1 MNFKRLVSSRGL
13 IVVTALAVIGVIVWG
28 VRNATPRVD
37 PAGMS
42 ARDSGDASAA
52 AAGDANR
59 NAAADRPAAVT
70 DGAAKEA
77 KAEATQAS
85 PGSDAARAPVAEEP
99 SKVVDTKVPDATPAS
114 TQPAAGLFRDTR
126 PVAPQSPAETASA
139 AVARPTF
146 RDERPLVAGRAAER
160 EATANDAGGGAPS
173 FGDTRPLDL
182 PSFRDSRPVVVGTG
196 DTGST
201 GSGARRVIAPSP
213 EALAEA
219 TMMASSPSGRTQ
231 PAGAATSPAAG
242 AAGDG
247 GVKEVAAPALPDTR
261 PADAGAPTP
270 HRAAP
275 VEVEQK
281 IIVAAVPQAPATSGA
296 PGDEA
301 STLVAVAPPIKRF
314 DAADCGAPEITTEA
328 LDGGQM
334 RIRVAAPCHKNETVQ
349 ISYGGAELI
358 RKLDAWGSLDF
369 ALDCFAGTSSQVEVR
384 LADGTRKTFAA
395 RANDLDNVSKV
406 ALIWHAPVN
415 LDLHVFEYGAG
426 FDRPGHIWASAAGSQ
441 GAARINAQ
449 AERKGHGYLS
459 AADTE
464 KSIGDKI
471 EVYTFFHNDEQSSG
485 SIALAL
491 DYETRGDKPSG
502 ATCGRGALA
511 EIDFQ
516 VVILPR
522 KGQATRQSGVLTRV
536 DCGVSISREAR
547 FNQSALPGLRIRK

>member
-1 MNFKRLVSSRGL
+1 MNFKRLVGPRGL
-13 IVVTALAVIGVIVWG
+13 SVVTALALVGVIVWG
-28 VRNATPRVD
+28 VRNATTQPD
-37 PAGMS
+37 PTGATTAS
-42 ARDSGDASAA
+42 SGDTGSSAA
-52 AAGDANR
+52 GESSRNTDSAKPDTAADSATKAAKTEADAAPAPATEGATKVGDA
-59 NAAADRPAAVT
+59 
-70 DGAAKEA
+70 
-77 KAEATQAS
+77 KAQ
-85 PGSDAARAPVAEEP
+85 DAIP
-99 SKVVDTKVPDATPAS
+99 SS
-114 TQPAAGLFRDTR
+114 IQPNAGLFRDTR
-126 PVAPQSPAETASA
+126 PVTPQSPAETVSA
-139 AVARPTF
+139 ATARPAF
-146 RDERPLVAGRAAER
+146 RDERPLVAGPAGER
-160 EATANDAGGGAPS
+160 EATANGTGGGTPS
-173 FGDTRPLDL
+173 FGDARSLDL
-182 PSFRDSRPVVVGTG
+182 PSFRDSRPVAAGAA
-196 DTGST
+196 DAGSA
-201 GSGARRVIAPSP
+201 GSGARRVIPPSP

-219 TMMASSPSGRTQ
+219 TMMGSAPSGGAQ
-231 PAGAATSPAAG
+231 PAGAAATPAPAT
-242 AAGDG
+242 AGDG
-247 GVKEVAAPALPDTR
+247 GVNSAAALPD
-261 PADAGAPTP
+261 AKQAGAAATTP
-270 HRAAP
+270 QRSAP

-281 IIVAAVPQAPATSGA
+281 IIVAAVPKAQEGSPASAGK
-296 PGDEA
+296 GDDA

-314 DAADCGAPEITTEA
+314 DAAECGAPEITTEA

-358 RKLDAWGSLDF
+358 RRLDAWGSLDF
-369 ALDCFAGTSSQVEVR
+369 ALDCFVGSSSQVEVR
-384 LADGTRKTFAA
+384 LADGTRRTFAA

-426 FDRPGHIWASAAGSQ
+426 FDKPGHVWASAAGSQ

-464 KSIGDKI
+464 KTVGDKV